1 MSRVSC
7 QILNGWDRDRESW
20 WTGHTI
26 DYMAARVR
34 EAIRSVEQEDQAM
47 DGVSSDTL
55 SVGNTSGDSPSNDP
69 SRGDATLSALNSLVC
84 YLRGHGAECWRRTA
98 RCIYCQ
104 TFNLSVCWT
113 KDRDDKGHGIHAV
126 HLTSKNFLVS
136 QQASLEKGSLSSS
149 LNFDLLFHY
158 WLANG
163 QQTTPNTNNTMA
175 EVNPNQPTTEI
186 LFKDIVVRR
195 LATDPQTFKDFFFD
209 RCITTKGQEK
219 LHAEEIMGAVAGPVD
234 DD

>member
-1 MSRVSC
+1 MIKQYFAEVRLLTKDVYIWWFRHNLWVIIPEDSRMGYAMTVHTDLVRECAKMSRVSC

-26 DYMAARVR
+26 DYMAARKF
-34 EAIRSVEQEDQAM
+34 
-47 DGVSSDTL
+47 
-55 SVGNTSGDSPSNDP
+55 
-69 SRGDATLSALNSLVC
+69 
-84 YLRGHGAECWRRTA
+84 RT
-98 RCIYCQ
+98 R
-104 TFNLSVCWT
+104 
-113 KDRDDKGHGIHAV
+113 KG
-126 HLTSKNFLVS
+126 L
-136 QQASLEKGSLSSS
+136 LSSS
-149 LNFDLLFHY
+149 P
-158 WLANG
+158 NG

-195 LATDPQTFKDFFFD
+195 LATDPQTLQDFFFD